1 LLGVPII
8 MIIKAVCDRV
18 EDLEPIGE
26 LLGD

>member
-8 MIIKAVCDRV
+8 MMIKAVCDRV
-18 EDLEPIGE
+18 EDLKPVGQ